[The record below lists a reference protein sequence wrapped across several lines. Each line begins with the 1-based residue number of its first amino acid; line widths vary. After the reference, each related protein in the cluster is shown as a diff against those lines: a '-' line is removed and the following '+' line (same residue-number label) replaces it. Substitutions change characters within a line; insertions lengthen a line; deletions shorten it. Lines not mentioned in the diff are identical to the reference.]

1 MARRVFFSFH
11 YERDVW
17 RANVVRNSWMTHPH
31 REAAGFWDASLW
43 ERARLTGRRAVRRMI
58 DAGLRGTSVTAVL
71 IGAET
76 SLREYVQYEISQ
88 SYSRG
93 KGLLGIRVHN
103 IGDRRSETD
112 WEGDNPLEMLRDA
125 RSGVPLSEVF
135 PTYDWFGDD
144 GYHNIGD
151 WVEEAA
157 RAAGRC

>member
-11 YERDVW
+11 YERDIW
-17 RANVVRNSWMTHPH
+17 RANVVRNSWMTHSN

-43 ERARLTGRRAVRRMI
+43 ERTKLRGKRAIRQMI
-58 DAGLRGTSVTAVL
+58 DVALYKTSVTVVL

-76 SLREYVQYEISQ
+76 YLREYVQYEISQ

-93 KGLLGIRVHN
+93 KGLLWIRVHN
-103 IGDRRSETD
+103 IADRRQEID
-112 WEGDNPLEMLRDA
+112 WEGENPLAMLCDTRTGD
-125 RSGVPLSEVF
+125 SLSDIF

-144 GYHNIGD
+144 GYYNIGD

-157 RAAGRC
+157 RAAGR